1 MPMILVWLFWV
12 TGSLLVYTYIGYPLW
27 LYLWSSLRKRPVA
40 SESYEPPVTIVMA
53 VHNEANSLARKLD
66 NILELE
72 YPRDKL
78 RIVVV
83 SDASTDATED
93 IAASYRDRGI
103 TLLRTEGRGGKHS
116 AQGLG
121 IARADTEFILFTDVA
136 PLLDRMSVIRMM
148 RNFAD
153 PEVACVGGEDRVIEK
168 GVVRHSESAYI
179 RYDMMLRRMESSVGS
194 TVGVSGAFFGVR
206 RSLCE
211 PWLSDRSSD
220 LQLALEAVRRGKRAV
235 NDETS
240 LHFYG
245 TTSSHKDEFRRKART
260 MLNGLVVVMKS
271 LDLLNPIRFGHFSLQ
286 LFSHKLCRWIS
297 SPALIVLFIAS
308 VLLAGHGVL
317 YLVAALAQAAMY
329 LLAVVGLLMPPL
341 QRFALVRIPSFFL
354 LTNLATLVAWFNL
367 LRGQSSSIWNPTA
380 RA

>member
-1 MPMILVWLFWV
+1 MAMILVWLFWV
-12 TGSLLVYTYIGYPLW
+12 TGILLVYTYMGYPLW
-27 LYLWSSLRKRPVA
+27 LCLWSALRKRPVA
-40 SESYEPPVTIVMA
+40 ADSFEPPITVVMA
-53 VHNEANSLARKLD
+53 VHNEANGLARKLD
-66 NILELE
+66 NLLELE

-78 RIVVV
+78 HILVV
-83 SDASTDATED
+83 SDASSDATEA
-93 IAASYRDRGI
+93 IAESYRDRRI
-103 TLLRTEGRGGKHS
+103 SLLRTDVRGGKHY
-116 AQGLG
+116 AQGMG
-121 IARADTEFILFTDVA
+121 IAQANTEFILFTDAA
-136 PLLDRMSVIRMM
+136 PLLDRLAVSRMM

-153 PEVACVGGEDRVIEK
+153 PEVACVGGEDRIIER

-220 LQLALEAVRRGKRAV
+220 LQLALEAVRRGMRAI

-260 MLNGLVVVMKS
+260 MLNGLVVVMES

-297 SPALIVLFIAS
+297 SAAVFVLFVSS
-308 VLLAGHGVL
+308 VLLSGHGVL
-317 YLVAALAQAAMY
+317 SLVAALAQTATY
-329 LLAVVGLLMPPL
+329 LLAGLGLLVPSL
-341 QRFALVRIPSFFL
+341 QRHTLIRIPSFFV
-354 LTNLATLVAWFNL
+354 LTNLATLVAWSNL
-367 LRGQSSSIWNPTA
+367 LRGQNSSIWDPTA

>member
-1 MPMILVWLFWV
+1 MILVCLFWV
-12 TGSLLVYTYIGYPLW
+12 TGILLVYTYVGYPLW

-40 SESYEPPVTIVMA
+40 SDAFEPPVTVVMA
-53 VHNEANSLARKLD
+53 VHNEASSLARKLD
-66 NILELE
+66 NLLELE

-78 RIVVV
+78 HIVVV
-83 SDASTDATED
+83 SDASTDATEG
-93 IAASYRDRGI
+93 IAESYRDRGI
-103 TLLRTEGRGGKHS
+103 SLLRTDARGGKHA

-121 IARADTEFILFTDVA
+121 IARASTEFILFTDVA
-136 PLLDRMSVIRMM
+136 PLLDRFSVIRMM

-153 PEVACVGGEDRVIEK
+153 PEVACVGGEDRVIER

-179 RYDMMLRRMESSVGS
+179 RYDMALRRMESSVGS

-220 LQLALEAVRRGKRAV
+220 LQLALEAVRRGQRAI

-245 TTSSHKDEFRRKART
+245 TTASHKDEFRRKART
-260 MLNGLVVVMKS
+260 MLNGLVVVMES
-271 LDLLNPIRFGHFSLQ
+271 LDLLNPVRFGHFSLQ

-308 VLLAGHGVL
+308 VLLASHGVL
-317 YLVAALAQAAMY
+317 YLAAAVAQTATY
-329 LLAVVGLLMPPL
+329 LLAALGLLMPSL
-341 QRFALVRIPSFFL
+341 QRYAWVRIPSFFA